1 MLQLSGGWM
10 PPSHLLAEE
19 VSDFSRAYLKRGVL
33 TAVPCKGLA
42 FVLQIA
48 SISLGR
54 VEGEIQ
60 K

>member
-1 MLQLSGGWM
+1 M